1 MDEIAKRFARELAQ
15 GIAAVVVGDPRL
27 EACRARARA
36 AGFDLDVSV
45 EALLG
50 AIAIHPLREI
60 GKDGGPASSSPRPT
74 GAPARQTSTLG
85 MTTSDRRFLKSL
97 RIVADDKAREQV

>member
-1 MDEIAKRFARELAQ
+1 MDEMAKRFARELAR
-15 GIAAVVVGDPRL
+15 GIIAAVATDPRF

-50 AIAIHPLREI
+50 AITIQPF
-60 GKDGGPASSSPRPT
+60 GGPGKGVTPSPRPS
-74 GAPARQTSTLG
+74 PALEMS
-85 MTTSDRRFLKSL
+85 TSDRRFLKSL
-97 RIVADDKAREQV
+97 RIVADDRAREQV